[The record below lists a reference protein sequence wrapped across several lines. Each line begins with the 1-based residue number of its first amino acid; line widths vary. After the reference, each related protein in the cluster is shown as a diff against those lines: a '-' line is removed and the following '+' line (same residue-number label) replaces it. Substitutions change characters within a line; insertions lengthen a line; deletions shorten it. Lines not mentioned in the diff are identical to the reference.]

1 MVGHPRDRIR
11 RVASIL
17 ETLRKV
23 RPSVVMVRRQ
33 EGEPIKLALRKG
45 RARWESAAATVE
57 SMVGVEEVELRDLS
71 GGVVG
76 VWSPDLDPSIVPMDA
91 PEPAVGS
98 AGDTARMLE
107 LMLRA
112 QQAALQAQA
121 EMLRPMVDGYRTL
134 LTTVTDRL
142 TAMERNYSGVLR
154 AQFEAVTA
162 TAQAQVQASVDGDGG
177 MKSDA
182 LMAQVI
188 PIALQKLAESKAGAL

>member
-1 MVGHPRDRIR
+1 
-11 RVASIL
+11 
-17 ETLRKV
+17 
-23 RPSVVMVRRQ
+23 
-33 EGEPIKLALRKG
+33 
-45 RARWESAAATVE
+45 
-57 SMVGVEEVELRDLS
+57 MVGVEEVELRDLS